1 MCGPPH
7 LAPPT
12 PGPARPRTGR
22 VARASPFWLPSVTNP
37 VSTSDA
43 SDGGS
48 TRPAGD
54 QSAKLHQRRA
64 ATGGNATLRQWSRP
78 PAQRCRGAAIVRRR
92 AAVRRL
98 RPACAHVPRQRL
110 PWSTGV
116 PARNNKGPEPRPE
129 VRHAPEAQHPRDG
142 ARQARRLRLG
152 RPVPARRAAERGGA
166 AGPRRG
172 ARLRPGPAGA
182 ADPDGAP
189 HRELRSGDHDRDGR
203 PRPARPDH
211 PRGLRRRRRL
221 LRRLRPDR
229 PRGRARRTQ
238 GSARR

>member
-1 MCGPPH
+1 MWSPSSR
-7 LAPPT
+7 APR

-22 VARASPFWLPSVTNP
+22 VARASHSWLPSVTNP
-37 VSTSDA
+37 VSTSDV
-43 SDGGS
+43 SGGGS

-64 ATGGNATLRQWSRP
+64 ATGWNATLRRWSRP
-78 PAQRCRGAAIVRRR
+78 PAQRCRGAAMARRR

-98 RPACAHVPRQRL
+98 PPACAAHVPRQRL

-116 PARNNKGPEPRPE
+116 PARNNKGPEGSCE
-129 VRHAPEAQHPRDG
+129 DRHAPEAQHPRDG
-142 ARQARRLRLG
+142 PRQARRLRLG

-166 AGPRRG
+166 AGPRRRP
-172 ARLRPGPAGA
+172 RLRPGPAGA

-189 HRELRSGDHDRDGR
+189 HRELRPGDHDRDGR
-203 PRPARPDH
+203 ARPARPDH

-229 PRGRARRTQ
+229 PRGRARRLRAT
-238 GSARR
+238 ARR